1 MLYQP
6 KPEKKS
12 PSPLR
17 RSFAAIAGFLASL
30 TRAHN
35 NAQFDG
41 LSARHLGELGLRRTD
56 DGGYRFFD

>member
-12 PSPLR
+12 PSPLHR
-17 RSFAAIAGFLASL
+17 PFVAIAGFLASL
-30 TRAHN
+30 TRGHS

-41 LSARHLGELGLRRTD
+41 LSARHLDELGLLRTD
-56 DGGYRFFD
+56 NGDYRFFD